1 MARKLFAGHVLRKLR
16 ERAGLTQVAF
26 ASRLDLSPSYVNQ
39 LESNIRPVSASV
51 LIAVS
56 REFGADLA
64 SFEASD
70 LDRLVADLGEAL
82 ADTRF
87 HDGSVG
93 LQDLKS
99 VATHTPD
106 FARAFLDLY
115 GTLRRMSEQQASL
128 DDAIDAHG
136 ETSGRA
142 PRMTPPYDQVRD
154 HFHYIDNYVDALDV
168 SAEEL
173 ASKLS
178 LAWTPDRFGR
188 LSAWL
193 RDTHGVRVDVTE
205 RQAADGAIVAFDAR
219 ARLVTLDRGLPRPAM
234 EFQLGC
240 IVADLTAEKLI
251 SSHMEKAGFST
262 LAAREICRLALR
274 NYFAGALLLPYG
286 AFLSL
291 AKSYRHDLD
300 RLMVTTGAS
309 LEQICHRLSSLQR
322 TGEKG
327 VPFYFLKVDRA
338 GNVIK
343 RHSATRFQFARY
355 GGSCPV
361 WNVHEAFELNEGR
374 VSAQVGEMPDGTQYL
389 CLARSI
395 SKPATRFGERER
407 RYALGLGCELKYADM
422 LVYGDEL
429 GLTDRV
435 NPARIGINCR
445 ICPRAS
451 CPERA
456 FPALDKEI
464 QVERDS
470 RGIVP
475 FSLR

>member
-1 MARKLFAGHVLRKLR
+1 MAKKLFAGHVLRKLR

-39 LESNIRPVSASV
+39 LESNIRPMSASV

-70 LDRLVADLGEAL
+70 LDRLVADLGEAF

-87 HDGSVG
+87 HDGTVG

-106 FARAFLDLY
+106 FARAVLGLY
-115 GTLRRMSEQQASL
+115 GELRRMSEQQASL
-128 DDAIDAHG
+128 DDALDSQVEPAG
-136 ETSGRA
+136 KGV
-142 PRMTPPYDQVRD
+142 RMVPPFDEVRD

-168 SAEEL
+168 GAEAL
-173 ASKLS
+173 ADRLG
-178 LAWTPDRFGR
+178 LAWNPDRFAV
-188 LSAWL
+188 LAAFL
-193 RDTHGVRVDVTE
+193 LETHGVRVDVTE
-205 RQAADGAIVAFDAR
+205 RSRPDGPIAAFNPRSKA
-219 ARLVTLDRGLPRPAM
+219 VTLDRALPRAAM

-240 IVADLTAEKLI
+240 LIADLTADDLI
-251 SSHMEKAGFST
+251 AGHLARAGFRSQ
-262 LAAREICRLALR
+262 AARDICRLALR
-274 NYFAGALLLPYG
+274 NYFSGALLLPYG
-286 AFLSL
+286 PFLAL
-291 AKSYRHDLD
+291 AKTYRHDLD

-309 LEQICHRLSSLQR
+309 LEQICHRLSTLQR
-322 TGEKG
+322 SGEKG

-355 GGSCPV
+355 GGACPV
-361 WNVHEAFELNEGR
+361 WNVHEAFENRDGR
-374 VSAQVGEMPDGTQYL
+374 LQAQVGEMPDGSQYL

-395 SKPATRFGERER
+395 SKPASRFGERER

-422 LVYGDEL
+422 IVYADEL

-445 ICPRAS
+445 ICPRS
-451 CPERA
+451 DCQDRA
-456 FPALDKEI
+456 FPALDKELLVD
-464 QVERDS
+464 QRA